1 MLRLLCITAHPDD
14 EAGGFGGSLLLY
26 RGGAGSGDELA
37 AMRRKEFEA
46 SCAILR
52 VSHGEVLD
60 YPDGALD
67 KQPLLM
73 VVGDLARRIRQ
84 IRPQVVMTIG
94 PEGGV
99 TGHPDHSMASIFATT
114 AFQWAGR

>member
-26 RGGAGSGDELA
+26 RERGVETHVVCLTPGQAATHRGGAGCGDELA

-84 IRPQVVMTIG
+84 IR
-94 PEGGV
+94 
-99 TGHPDHSMASIFATT
+99 
-114 AFQWAGR
+114 